1 MFGAEHA
8 GRGLEVPELLESA
21 SYVLW
26 RILPQLLNRMLAE
39 RVVIV
44 FNIFILRLSKISVSF
59 AASHSRSSFHAHRR
73 LWPCALR
80 TLENFSEK
88 PGRAEWNC
96 FYLSPTR
103 VCNFFFPALSSLTL
117 PFRLV
122 LKKFLLGWTASYQFG
137 FGNLWILKSSFH
149 CLESHVDNTF
159 HCKMLA
165 IWKAEWK

>member
-103 VCNFFFPALSSLTL
+103 VCNFFFSSFVVSNFTVPLGSQEISVGVNCVLSVWFWEFMNPQIQLSSSRK
-117 PFRLV
+117 PR
-122 LKKFLLGWTASYQFG
+122 
-137 FGNLWILKSSFH
+137 
-149 CLESHVDNTF
+149 
-159 HCKMLA
+159 
-165 IWKAEWK
+165 